1 MKETNQ
7 PMSKR
12 AIVKLVTKKLGKGYR
27 TTLRQ
32 EMIYGAETSRDKRNN
47 VHADVD
53 TDVWV
58 DTERKCVRG
67 EHDD

>member
-1 MKETNQ
+1 MKHTNQ

-12 AIVKLVTKKLGKGYR
+12 AIVKLVTKKLGKGHR

-32 EMIYGAETSRDKRNN
+32 
-47 VHADVD
+47 VHEDVD

-58 DTERKCVRG
+58 DT
-67 EHDD
+67 